1 MIPGLSFFGNILN
14 KKKPPQKKEYR
25 DYEPIAGN
33 NIYDNQTYDKMTK
46 RHIPPYYNS
55 NRSFVRK
62 NPQINTGLSDAKY
75 NNYESVDEKLCDDGT
90 VRMNNNKSC
99 FYQTPKM
106 MNKKNNIPEKNGFLE
121 QFNPLTLDN
130 PEEPSASNSVAN
142 ILGDVNNNRRNEL
155 ERKQALNNNFSKFSV
170 DEDQTYGV
178 VSKENFVHGN
188 MMPFFKSSDGGFN
201 PYTERK
207 NTEQRQRKMDF
218 FTGSANN
225 LQYKPKTERK
235 QLFDPVIGLT
245 NLYGTPD
252 MTNFLDSRYIPS
264 NERRNER
271 PTQLTYITPGLN
283 LGYNETGKSGF
294 HDSFRVMPK
303 TVDELRVANN
313 PKLSYNQPVIPG
325 MKGQR
330 GSVPS
335 KMYKRRPLTYWET
348 TPVDYIRGKSYIT
361 AATVHAP
368 VDAGNLATVNRGMYN
383 NGRLGGPKLFTD
395 LPTHESL
402 IAKSKV
408 SLKENFANDIA
419 HGVQKLEG
427 KESRGIDESYNPK
440 NTLRGQNQIY
450 NGTAGNANVQN
461 KHIAFDSVNAVP
473 DTNMRNMHDRLNRN
487 GAMGNT
493 QIDKGYTYESSGW
506 IPDANMRNMHDRLNR
521 NGTMGNTQIDKG
533 YTYESTGW
541 VPDANMR
548 NVHDR
553 LNRNGAMG
561 NGELDKPYIF
571 DSVNWVPDANMRNV
585 HDRLNRNG
593 AMGNGELDK
602 PYIFDSINWVP
613 DANMRNVHDRFN
625 RNQIAAPADREKQRS
640 RGDVDNM
647 RLNTIKEVIAQGRKP
662 TDSNYSKGPTV
673 EFTMMNL
680 KEPLNYNREIYPDIQ
695 QTTTEKFGFISTR
708 SKQTLP
714 QQSYHFYTY
723 VDDNLK
729 ENPLINN
736 VIHQTSD
743 YVK

>member
-1 MIPGLSFFGNILN
+1 MDMIPGLSFIGNILN
-14 KKKPPQKKEYR
+14 KKKPPQNKHYN
-25 DYEPIAGN
+25 DTEPISAN
-33 NIYDNQTYDKMTK
+33 NIYDNHTFDKLQKTN
-46 RHIPPYYNS
+46 IPPYYNS

-62 NPQINTGLSDAKY
+62 NPSINTGISDKEY
-75 NNYESVDEKLCDDGT
+75 KNYDNVDEKLCDNGT
-90 VRMNNNKSC
+90 VRMNNNASC
-99 FYQTPKM
+99 YYKTDNM
-106 MNKKNNIPEKNGFLE
+106 LNKKNREQKNTFLE
-121 QFNPLTLDN
+121 QFDPLRLDN
-130 PEEPSASNSVAN
+130 PEEPSASNSVAK
-142 ILGDVNNNRRNEL
+142 ILGDNNNSRRMEL
-155 ERKQALNNNFSKFSV
+155 ERELALSNNFSKFEI
-170 DEDQTYGV
+170 DEDQTYNV
-178 VSKENFVHGN
+178 VSKENFVHTN

-201 PYTERK
+201 PYTEKK
-207 NTEQRQRKMDF
+207 NAELRQRKMDF
-218 FTGSANN
+218 FSGSANN

-294 HDSFRVMPK
+294 HDSFRVLPK
-303 TVDELRVANN
+303 TVDELRTSNN
-313 PKLSYNQPVIPG
+313 PKLSYNTPVVPG

-348 TPVDYIRGKSYIT
+348 TPADYLRGKSYIT
-361 AATVHAP
+361 AQTVHAP

-419 HGVQKLEG
+419 HGMQKLEG
-427 KESRGIDESYNPK
+427 KESRGIDETYNPK

-450 NGTAGNANVQN
+450 NGTAGNANIQS
-461 KHIAFDSVNAVP
+461 KHIAFDTVNAVP
-473 DTNMRNMHDRLNRN
+473 DANMRNIHDRLNRN
-487 GAMGNT
+487 GLMGNT

-506 IPDANMRNMHDRLNR
+506 
-521 NGTMGNTQIDKG
+521 
-533 YTYESTGW
+533 

-548 NVHDR
+548 NIHDR

-561 NGELDKPYIF
+561 NGELDKPYVF
-571 DSVNWVPDANMRNV
+571 DSVGWVPDANMRNV
-585 HDRLNRNG
+585 HDKLNRNG

-602 PYIFDSINWVP
+602 PYIFDAVNWVP
-613 DANMRNVHDRFN
+613 DANMRNIHDRFN
-625 RNQIAAPADREKQRS
+625 RNQVAAPVDREKQRS

-680 KEPLNYNREIYPDIQ
+680 KEPLNYNREIYPDIK

-714 QQSYHFYTY
+714 QQSYHFYSY
-723 VDDNLK
+723 VDSNLND
-729 ENPLINN
+729 NPLINN
-736 VIHQTSD
+736 VIHQAMD